1 MEIGAI
7 NLMLREFFKSVAN
20 AISNAVVEESNTF
33 VFRPKPYFF
42 YLRFSAK
49 MAMFYL
55 RFSAEHLHLQPN
67 SVKIERKNKGFSYV
81 HTKKHRFRL
90 N

>member
-7 NLMLREFFKSVAN
+7 NLMLKEFFKSVAN

-42 YLRFSAK
+42 TF
-49 MAMFYL
+49 
-55 RFSAEHLHLQPN
+55 
-67 SVKIERKNKGFSYV
+67 V
-81 HTKKHRFRL
+81 FRL
-90 N
+90 KWRYLPSFFG